1 MSQILNKVRD
11 ADPNNSDAI
20 KDVLGSFFQNVL
32 NHTSDN
38 CNQWLRTL
46 EYILTRYPKYCS
58 TYKATSETYLSHF
71 LNWNNY
77 YDVIEAAKCVHSL
90 QQVQWPQ
97 NRTATAKSAWRDQME
112 LLCEAA
118 HSLIDALFSDSV
130 DMYKKSNKKNLAQSN
145 SSSSLTAALKQISL
159 TGSTSSTNKHELLQT
174 RLRNVFV
181 FIQAMIV
188 EIYPVAKPIRPQTI
202 LDVILRSLSVTSG
215 KKLQSDDVAVVKIQ
229 ALRTLD
235 ALIACLG
242 ANLIPFSP
250 LVFRIVMQT
259 FRWSTDMSNDGS
271 RDVRRSAYNSLSN
284 WLTTLHSHRFTAGS
298 SSWEDEL
305 TGHIVNDTTPPKK
318 TVQLTMSGQSMKNLS
333 KKARRKLQNTMLKE
347 STIAAHMPGEKNK
360 LTVQQE
366 TDNEVAMSALECAE
380 VFLTVCGVFLKPTT
394 HKVFQDH
401 FVRECYN
408 SNTYS
413 DAYILS
419 LLRVLEA
426 SRKTTPSTVP
436 PPTQYCLHL
445 YSVLSNNHCREISK
459 FCSQA
464 LLDIRLHLHCSPPS
478 LNFAL
483 EIRPDK
489 EKIIDNQKRISE
501 RNRAALEKLLG
512 PDRMPVQINEEVI
525 TIPDEPL
532 SKKPR
537 LDDSSDKISLS
548 SESVC
553 SVEMSDEVTEVR
565 GRRDGEAPNDLEQ
578 EKEISNEAEPEEV
591 DSNESESEE
600 VDSNEAEPEEVD
612 SNEAEPEEV
621 DCSKNADDKEVT
633 IIKELVI
640 EEVDGNLGQIEK
652 TDPIISEVTKKSEKE
667 ESEKETIYEA
677 ETQIPL
683 STTHDEIDEEERS
696 LSMEVTYDYPNTG
709 TEKVTVLEK
718 MDDENLPSTNDTDDV
733 QITCG
738 QAVVT
743 SQEIDSENK
752 PKENEGKVPDVE
764 IKVNGIDAKDTI
776 LNGDVNEQETT
787 VPVNN
792 SDKLS
797 KPDDVS
803 IADMMADFV
812 DEVNEQSS

>member
-11 ADPNNSDAI
+11 VDPNNSDAV
-20 KDVLGSFFQNVL
+20 KDVIASFFQNVV
-32 NHTSDN
+32 NHIKVN

-46 EYILTRYPKYCS
+46 EYILNRYPKYCS
-58 TYKATSETYLSHF
+58 THKATTETYLSHF
-71 LNWNNY
+71 LSWGNY
-77 YDVIEAAKCVHSL
+77 YDVIEAAKCAHSL

-97 NRTATAKSAWRDQME
+97 DRTATAKSAWRDQME

-130 DMYKKSNKKNLAQSN
+130 DMYKKSNKKNHVQPK

-159 TGSTSSTNKHELLQT
+159 IGSAGSTNKQELLQT

-188 EIYPVAKPIRPQTI
+188 EIYPVAKPIRPQTV

-215 KKLQSDDVAVVKIQ
+215 KKLQTADVAAVKIQ

-259 FRWSTDMSNDGS
+259 FRWSSDMSNDDS
-271 RDVRRSAYNSLSN
+271 RAVRRSAYNSLSN
-284 WLTTLHSHRFTAGS
+284 WLTTLHSHRITGS

-318 TVQLTMSGQSMKNLS
+318 TVQLTMSSQSMKNLS

-360 LTVQQE
+360 VTVQLE

-445 YSVLSNNHCREISK
+445 YSVLSNNQCREISK

-483 EIRPDK
+483 EIRPEK
-489 EKIIDNQKRISE
+489 EKIIEKQKRISD

-512 PDRMPVQINEEVI
+512 PDRMPVRVNEEVI

-553 SVEMSDEVTEVR
+553 SVEISDEVTEAQ
-565 GRRDGEAPNDLEQ
+565 DSEAPKELEQ
-578 EKEISNEAEPEEV
+578 EKEITNELEPEETDSNEAEPKEVDSNEADPEEVHSKEAEPEEVHSKEAEPEEVHSNEAEPEEV
-591 DSNESESEE
+591 DSN
-600 VDSNEAEPEEVD
+600 
-612 SNEAEPEEV
+612 
-621 DCSKNADDKEVT
+621 KNAYDNEVT
-633 IIKELVI
+633 NIKELVI
-640 EEVDGNLGQIEK
+640 EKVDGDVGEREIGRTESIITEK
-652 TDPIISEVTKKSEKE
+652 TEKSEE
-667 ESEKETIYEA
+667 SAESEKETIYEA
-677 ETQIPL
+677 KTQIPL
-683 STTHDEIDEEERS
+683 STSHDEIDEEERS

-743 SQEIDSENK
+743 SQEID
-752 PKENEGKVPDVE
+752 
-764 IKVNGIDAKDTI
+764 
-776 LNGDVNEQETT
+776 L
-787 VPVNN
+787 
-792 SDKLS
+792 
-797 KPDDVS
+797 
-803 IADMMADFV
+803 
-812 DEVNEQSS
+812 